1 MNINEYQ
8 NWTIQTAIY
17 PEVGTG
23 SNLELSYL
31 ALGLTSEAGEV
42 AGKVK
47 KILRDGTYDPG
58 AIMSELSD
66 VLWYTARLADSLG
79 MTMEDLADLNYGKL
93 TKRFAAGTISGSGDD
108 R

>member
-8 NWTIQTAIY
+8 DWTIQTAIY
-17 PEVGTG
+17 PVGTG

-47 KILRDGTYDPG
+47 RFLEMVHTIL
-58 AIMSELSD
+58 
-66 VLWYTARLADSLG
+66 VLLCQNLV
-79 MTMEDLADLNYGKL
+79 MFYG
-93 TKRFAAGTISGSGDD
+93 I
-108 R
+108 